1 LGITEKVFGWN
12 DCFVVRCKMQARE
25 KIVELLNGAAASI
38 TMLDVHDVSGVEEVQ
53 KTVDQIRS
61 LAAGMEDTA
70 AEARAAIGDAASKAI
85 QVLQNVTAAGKD
97 AAAVSIDSVTKA
109 IMEMQEM
116 VDHALQP
123 PQIAPAAAPE
133 AKPATLIS
141 EEDLPLVM
149 DFVTEAAEHV
159 ETGEKALLAIEKNPG
174 DKEAINQVFRSFHTI
189 KGMAGFLNLTTI
201 GSLAHAAE
209 NVLDMAR
216 KDKLSLTGSVADTIL
231 DAVDMM
237 KKMIDE
243 LRSAA
248 ESQRPMAPQDG
259 LDIMLRRL
267 KDIVEGLSQAAA
279 QPAPATPATAAPAA
293 ATAAPA
299 APMAEPAKCEA
310 QTENAATVTPP
321 APAETTA
328 PSASAAPAAA
338 TATARTA
345 AATDEKIK
353 VSTERLDL
361 LINMVGELVTAQL
374 MIADTVNSGNNGVDL
389 GRKVGHQGK
398 IVRELQELSMSMRMV
413 PISGVFQKMSRLVRD
428 LSHKAGKS
436 VELVTI
442 GEDTEL
448 DRSIVDNVSDP
459 LVHMI
464 RNSLDHGLEM
474 PEERAKVGKVATGKV
489 ELRAFHQSGNIVIEI
504 EDDGRGL
511 NKDKILKKAIDNG
524 IVQPGQELSEDE
536 IFKLIF
542 HAGLSTA
549 EKITSV
555 SGRGV
560 GMDVVKKNV
569 EALRGKVDIRSQ
581 LGKGTVFTIRLPLTL
596 AVIDGQVVKVGSERY
611 IVPLT
616 SIVQSLRPEAKNI
629 STVEGKGEL
638 ALIRGELMPLIR
650 LHQLFDVPDA
660 QTDPAKALMMIV
672 EEDGRKCGI
681 LVDDLLGQQ
690 QVVIKNLGGMLGRI
704 AGVSGGAIMGD
715 GHVCLILDV
724 AGLMEASR
732 KK

>member
-1 LGITEKVFGWN
+1 
-12 DCFVVRCKMQARE
+12 MQSKERL
-25 KIVELLNGAAASI
+25 VELLNAAAASV
-38 TMLDVHDVSGVEEVQ
+38 TMLDASDLSGLTRVQETVSE
-53 KTVDQIRS
+53 IRS
-61 LAAGMEDTA
+61 LAAGLDGAA
-70 AEARAAIGDAASKAI
+70 AEARAAIGDSASRAM
-85 QVLQNVTAAGKD
+85 QVLGEVTAAGKD
-97 AAAVSIDSVTKA
+97 AAAGSIESVTKA

-116 VDHALQP
+116 VDKALEP
-123 PQIAPAAAPE
+123 APAPAAQTPVQE
-133 AKPATLIS
+133 AKPASAAIS

-149 DFVTEAAEHV
+149 DFIAEAAEHV
-159 ETGEKALLAIEKNPG
+159 ETGEKALLAIEKNPT

-216 KDKLSLTGSVADTIL
+216 KDKLSLTGLIADTIL

-237 KKMIDE
+237 KKMIGS
-243 LRSAA
+243 LRQAA
-248 ESQRPMAPQDG
+248 ESQTAIAPQDG
-259 LDIMLRRL
+259 LDAMLTKL
-267 KDIVEGLSQAAA
+267 KGIAEGRAPSEAPQPAAVPVAAA
-279 QPAPATPATAAPAA
+279 PVAAPVESVQTDQAPATAAEVTQPAVQA
-293 ATAAPA
+293 AAPA
-299 APMAEPAKCEA
+299 A
-310 QTENAATVTPP
+310 
-321 APAETTA
+321 
-328 PSASAAPAAA
+328 SAARS
-338 TATARTA
+338 TTS
-345 AATDEKIK
+345 DEKIK

-374 MIADTVNSGNNGVDL
+374 MIADTVNSGNNTIVDL

-413 PISGVFQKMSRLVRD
+413 PISGVFQKMTRLVRD
-428 LSHKAGKS
+428 LSHKAGKN
-436 VELVTI
+436 VELVTV
-442 GEDTEL
+442 GEETEL

-464 RNSLDHGLEM
+464 RNSLDHGLET
-474 PEERAKVGKVATGKV
+474 PEERSKAGKAVTGKV

-511 NKDKILKKAIDNG
+511 NKDRILQKAIDNG

-536 IFKLIF
+536 VFKLIF

-549 EKITSV
+549 EKVTSV

-581 LGKGTVFTIRLPLTL
+581 LGKGTVFTIRLPLTM
-596 AVIDGQVVKVGSERY
+596 AVIDGQVVQVGSERY

-616 SIVQSLRPEAKNI
+616 SIVQSLRPEATNI
-629 STVEGKGEL
+629 STVEGRGEV
-638 ALIRGELMPLIR
+638 ALIRGELMPIMR
-650 LHQLFDVPDA
+650 LHRLFDVPGA
-660 QTDPAKALMMIV
+660 QEDPAKALMMIV

-681 LVDDLLGQQ
+681 MVDNLLGQQ

-704 AGVSGGAIMGD
+704 RGVSGGAIMGD